1 MGLQTSY
8 ADGIGMEEPKSFLPW
23 DKKARGPWMVQP
35 ISQASKLHVNQ
46 NQSDNRVSSGL
57 KIWYSIKTTWDDKGL
72 EAPLFSLLYVAEVNS
87 FRLLLE
93 WWEGKIQKS
102 SPSKRA
108 QEQLE
113 AFSQSPDITTG
124 QRPPF
129 LIYDIEHISGT
140 SIEPNENTKS
150 AREVRSNY
158 NEQLFILFQQE
169 FCGLDS
175 AETPD
180 TFRLQLYTQRQTCA
194 ELAACQRIA
203 HSLCCSVLSENLVG
217 GEGHTSL
224 SADKMRR
231 QMSNHMSASIHPCP
245 WLSPKKRHETQLPR
259 YLWNVSSM
267 CTVDV
272 KNLADTPQYVTISHT
287 WGRWR
292 EDSKPPIRIPG
303 VNWDIPQNKRFHVE
317 RLPHDLKRL
326 PLPCP
331 YVWLDLLCI
340 PQDNRKEAQEEI
352 ARQAAI
358 FTGAASAIVWLNEI
372 ESWER
377 TENEIQWYA
386 YQYLQLANSE
396 TCVLENTVMNDRIE
410 KATNASYQRTQLWN
424 EADNCALGWF
434 TSLWTLQEACLRPDM
449 WICNKSWE
457 LLALNRAVPVSLDTT
472 IAISQTVMR
481 FFYSRE
487 LMEKAPLG
495 PRLLFGV
502 LELTGMGSLLHMS
515 QQEVLIL
522 GDQRECTGRRAE
534 AIMSV
539 LGTTDWYVNQ
549 LNQTAIFPEEDKLV
563 LGKYHLSFVKE
574 VKDEVGALFFCA
586 NSKESI
592 LKELENKDLGSRPE
606 AWGTLLP
613 FRPGLKGRPKDS
625 PLSDGLFTDE
635 HPTVK
640 CWKVE
645 SDGSV
650 TITTA
655 AIIASTNDD
664 ANDFRAAIYGPDLKG
679 YLQEN
684 ASFRQFFESVKP
696 NLPKYAIQIAKG
708 QQGNIRGIILMQ
720 ISPDRDYFV
729 KISDFGIESKN
740 YKGSTP
746 NVIECQWHVL

>member
-1 MGLQTSY
+1 
-8 ADGIGMEEPKSFLPW
+8 MEKPQSLLPW
-23 DKKARGPWMVQP
+23 DKEGRGPWVVQP
-35 ISQASKLHVNQ
+35 ISQASSPYVNQ
-46 NQSDNRVSSGL
+46 NQSGNRVSDGL

-72 EAPLFSLLYVAEVNS
+72 EAPVFSLLSVAELNS
-87 FRLLLE
+87 FRILLE
-93 WWEGKIQKS
+93 WWDGKTQKS

-113 AFSQSPDITTG
+113 DFSHSPDITTG
-124 QRPPF
+124 QHPPF
-129 LIYDIEHISGT
+129 LIYDIKDALGT

-150 AREVRSNY
+150 AKEVRSNY
-158 NEQLFILFQQE
+158 NEQLFMLFQQE

-175 AETPD
+175 GETPKA
-180 TFRLQLYTQRQTCA
+180 FWLQLYTQRQTCA
-194 ELAACQRIA
+194 ELASCQRMA
-203 HSLCCSVLSENLVG
+203 HSLCCSVISENLVG

-224 SADKMRR
+224 NSDKIRK
-231 QMSNHMSASIHPCP
+231 QLSNHISASIHPCP
-245 WLSPKKRHETQLPR
+245 WLTPKKRHETQLPR
-259 YLWNVSSM
+259 YLWDVSSM
-267 CTVDV
+267 RTVDV
-272 KNLADTPQYVTISHT
+272 NTLAVTPQYVTISHT

-292 EDSKPPIRIPG
+292 EDSKPPIRVPG
-303 VNWDIPQNKRFHVE
+303 ADWDIPQNTRFHVE
-317 RLPHDLKRL
+317 KLPYDLKKL

-331 YVWLDLLCI
+331 YVWLDLFCI

-358 FTGAASAIVWLNEI
+358 FTGAASSIVWLNEI

-386 YQYLQLANSE
+386 YQYLQLANPE
-396 TCVLENTVMNDRIE
+396 TCVLEETVINDRIE
-410 KATNASYQRTQLWN
+410 KAAKASDQKTQLWD
-424 EADNCALGWF
+424 EAEKRALGWF

-457 LLALNRAVPVSLDTT
+457 LLTLNCSVPVSFDTT
-472 IAISQTVMR
+472 IAISQTVMG
-481 FFYSRE
+481 FYHSQE
-487 LMEKAPLG
+487 LMKNAPLG
-495 PRLLFGV
+495 PRVFFGV
-502 LELTGMGSLLHMS
+502 LHLTGMSSLLHMS

-522 GDQRECTGRRAE
+522 GDKRECTGRRAE

-539 LGTTDWYVNQ
+539 LGTTDWYINQ
-549 LNQTAIFPEEDKLV
+549 LHRTGISPQEDGLV
-563 LGKYHLSFVKE
+563 LGKYPLSFVEE
-574 VKDEVGALFFCA
+574 VKDKVGALFFCA
-586 NSKESI
+586 SSPESI
-592 LKELENKDLGSRPE
+592 LKEMENKELGSRPE

-613 FRPGLKGRPKDS
+613 FRPGLEGRPKNS
-625 PLSDGLFTDE
+625 PLQDGLFTDE

-650 TITTA
+650 TISTA

-664 ANDFRAAIYGPDLKG
+664 TKDFRAAIYGPDVQH

-684 ASFRQFFESVKP
+684 ASFRQFFKSVKP

-720 ISPDRDYFV
+720 VFPDRDYFV

-740 YKGSTP
+740 YGGSTP
-746 NVIECQWHVL
+746 NVIQCQWHVL